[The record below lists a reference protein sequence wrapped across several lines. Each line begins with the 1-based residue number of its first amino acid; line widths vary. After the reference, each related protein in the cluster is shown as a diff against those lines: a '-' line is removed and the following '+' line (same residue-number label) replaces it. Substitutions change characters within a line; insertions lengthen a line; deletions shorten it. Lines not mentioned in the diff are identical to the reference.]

1 VRLEYNVDLA
11 ESALAGGGEGGADLG
26 GVVAVVVDH
35 AYARACASQLESAI
49 HAAEVFER

>member
-26 GVVAVVVDH
+26 GMVAVVVDH
-35 AYARACASQLESAI
+35 AYAGGRASQLESAI
-49 HAAEVFER
+49 DSAEVFER